1 MKVTVVYLV
10 TLNALIRAARRN
22 IRNDDMDLYREN
34 ISEAYGMI
42 KALYMMDFIGEKT
55 FSDITD
61 KLWKTIELTKDD
73 FNFEIE

>member
-1 MKVTVVYLV
+1 MKVTDVYLI

-22 IRNDDMDLYREN
+22 IKNDGMDLYREN

-55 FSDITD
+55 FSCITD
-61 KLWKTIELTKDD
+61 KLRKTIEITENDFKD
-73 FNFEIE
+73 EIK